1 MSVAALSARRTENLG
16 RLFAPRRI
24 AVIGG
29 RDAAVAIRQC
39 IDIGFEGDIWP
50 VNPRRKEMAGLPCFP
65 SIAALPAAPDIAFV
79 AVRKETTIEVVREL
93 AQRGAGSCVCYAA
106 GFAETGD
113 EGRQLQER
121 LTAAAGDM
129 VLVGPNCYGI
139 LNYVDCVAL
148 WPSVHGGEP
157 VERGVALV
165 SQSGNIAINLTMTSR
180 SIPIA
185 HVISAGNQAMLEV
198 GDYIVPLVDD
208 PRVTAIGLYMEG
220 LSNIEGFSV
229 AAEYALR
236 KGKPLVAIKV
246 GTSEIAARVTI
257 SHTSSL
263 SGSDAFYDAL
273 FDRLGII
280 RTYTLTELMETLK
293 LLSLSGPLQGR
304 RMAVL
309 SCSGGEAALTADLA
323 TTLGLSM
330 PELSQHQAESLQ
342 EQLPAFANVS
352 NPLDYNTS
360 IWGDAKALQRCF
372 ATMMQG
378 DVDVTLVILDYPR
391 ADVAGSEEWDL
402 AIDALIE
409 ASRQTKSRAMLVS
422 TFPELLP
429 QQVRKRLIDGGIVP
443 LQGLSDALKALASAA
458 WYNDKRNS
466 VTRLA
471 EGRLCVPALPQLASE
486 PQLMDE
492 WESKQVLAACG
503 LRIPGGRLVSAAE
516 APRAAADI
524 GFPVVVK
531 AVASTLAHKT
541 EMGAVVLNVA
551 SEAGVAKAVDSIGT
565 AVDEAITHFLIEP
578 MIAGAVAELI
588 VGIKRDDQVGLGL
601 VVGSGGALVDLVKD
615 SRTLLLP
622 TDRESVTSALGSLKA
637 WRLLAGYRGAPVG
650 DGDAVID
657 AVLTVAEFGQRHNDR
672 LTELDVNPLLVLP
685 RGQGVVVADAVI
697 RMSNGSGTTS
707 E

>member
-1 MSVAALSARRTENLG
+1 
-16 RLFAPRRI
+16 
-24 AVIGG
+24 
-29 RDAAVAIRQC
+29 
-39 IDIGFEGDIWP
+39 
-50 VNPRRKEMAGLPCFP
+50 LPCFS

-79 AVRKETTIEVVREL
+79 AVRKEATIEVVREL
-93 AQRGAGSCVCYAA
+93 ARCGAGSCVCYAA

-121 LTAAAGDM
+121 LTAVAGDM
-129 VLVGPNCYGI
+129 ALVGPNCYGV
-139 LNYVDCVAL
+139 LNYVDRVAL
-148 WPSVHGGEP
+148 WPSTHGGEP
-157 VERGVALV
+157 VERGIALV

-185 HVISAGNQAMLEV
+185 HVISAGNQAMLEI

-220 LSNIEGFSV
+220 LNDIEGFSV

-246 GTSEIAARVTI
+246 GTSEVAARVTI

-263 SGSDAFYDAL
+263 AGADTFYDAL

-280 RTYTLTELMETLK
+280 RAHTLTELMETLK

-304 RMAVL
+304 RIAAL

-323 TTLGLSM
+323 TTLGLSI
-330 PELSQHQAESLQ
+330 PELSQHQTESLQ
-342 EQLPAFANVS
+342 KQLPAFANVS

-391 ADVAGSEEWDL
+391 VGAQEWDPT
-402 AIDALIE
+402 IDAVIG
-409 ASRQTKSRAMLVS
+409 ARRQTKSRAMLVS

-429 QQVRKRLIDGGIVP
+429 EQIRKRLIDGGIVP
-443 LQGLSDALKALASAA
+443 LQGLSDALKALAAAA
-458 WYNDKRNS
+458 WYNDKRNA
-466 VTRLA
+466 VTRLV
-471 EGRLCVPALPQLASE
+471 EGRLRVPALPGLTSA

-492 WESKQVLAACG
+492 WQSKQALAACG

-531 AVASTLAHKT
+531 AVGSTLVHKT
-541 EMGAVVLNVA
+541 EMGALVLNVA
-551 SEAGVAKAVDSIGT
+551 NEAGVARAVDHIAA
-565 AVDEAITHFLIEP
+565 AVSGVITHFLIEP
-578 MIAGAVAELI
+578 MIVGAVAELI
-588 VGIKRDDQVGLGL
+588 VGVERDDQVGLGL
-601 VVGSGGALVDLVKD
+601 VVGSGGTLVNLVED
-615 SRTLLLP
+615 SCTLLLP
-622 TDRESVTSALGSLKA
+622 TDRESVTSALASLKA
-637 WRLLAGYRGAPVG
+637 WRLLTGYRGAPLG
-650 DGDAVID
+650 DCDAVID
-657 AVLTVAEFGQRHNDR
+657 AVLIVAEFTEQHRDR

-685 RGQGVVVADAVI
+685 RGQGVVVADAAI
-697 RMSNGSGTTS
+697 CMAGTTS

>member
-24 AVIGG
+24 AVVGG
-29 RDAAVAIRQC
+29 RDAAVAVSQC
-39 IDIGFEGDIWP
+39 IDIGFKGDIWP

-79 AVRKETTIEVVREL
+79 AVRKEATIEVVREL

-129 VLVGPNCYGI
+129 VLVGPNCYGV
-139 LNYVDCVAL
+139 LNYVDRVAL
-148 WPSVHGGEP
+148 WPSTHGGEP

-220 LSNIEGFSV
+220 LNDVEGFSV

-246 GTSEIAARVTI
+246 GTSEIAARVAI

-263 SGSDAFYDAL
+263 AGSHTFYDAL

-280 RTYTLTELMETLK
+280 RAHTLTELMETLK

-304 RMAVL
+304 RIAAL

-323 TTLGLSM
+323 ATLGLSI
-330 PELSQHQAESLQ
+330 PELSQHQTESLQ
-342 EQLPAFANVS
+342 EQLPAFANIS

-360 IWGDAKALQRCF
+360 IWGDAKALQCCF
-372 ATMMQG
+372 ATMMRG
-378 DVDVTLVILDYPR
+378 DVDATLVILDYPR
-391 ADVAGSEEWDL
+391 AGVAGAQEWDS
-402 AIDALIE
+402 AIDALIG

-429 QQVRKRLIDGGIVP
+429 EQVRKRLIDGGIVP
-443 LQGLSDALKALASAA
+443 LQGLSDALKALAGAA
-458 WYNDKRNS
+458 WYNDKHNG
-466 VTRLA
+466 VTRLV
-471 EGRLCVPALPQLASE
+471 EGRLRVPALPELTSE

-492 WESKQVLAACG
+492 WESKRALATCG

-531 AVASTLAHKT
+531 AVGSTLAHKT

-551 SEAGVAKAVDSIGT
+551 NEAGVAKAVDSIGA
-565 AVDEAITHFLIEP
+565 AVSGAITHFLIEP
-578 MIAGAVAELI
+578 MVTGAVAELI
-588 VGIKRDDQVGLGL
+588 VGIERDEQVGLGL
-601 VVGSGGALVDLVKD
+601 VVGSGGALVNLVKD

-637 WRLLAGYRGAPVG
+637 WRLLTGYRGAPVG
-650 DGDAVID
+650 DCDAVID
-657 AVLTVAEFGQRHNDR
+657 AVLIVAEFAERHRDR
-672 LTELDVNPLLVLP
+672 LTELDINPLLVLP
-685 RGQGVVVADAVI
+685 RGQGVVVADAAI
-697 RMSNGSGTTS
+697 CMANGPGTTS

>member
-1 MSVAALSARRTENLG
+1 MSVATLSARRAENLG

-29 RDAAVAIRQC
+29 RDAAVAVGQC
-39 IDIGFEGDIWP
+39 IDIGFKGDIWP
-50 VNPRRKEMAGLPCFP
+50 VNPGRKEMAGLPCFP

-79 AVRKETTIEVVREL
+79 AVRNEATIEVVREL

-113 EGRQLQER
+113 AGRRLQAR

-129 VLVGPNCYGI
+129 ALVGPNCYGV
-139 LNYVDCVAL
+139 LNYVDRVAL
-148 WPSVHGGEP
+148 WPSTHGGEP

-165 SQSGNIAINLTMTSR
+165 SQSGNIAVNLTMTSR

-208 PRVTAIGLYMEG
+208 ARVTAIGLYMEG
-220 LSNIEGFSV
+220 LADIEGFSV

-246 GTSEIAARVTI
+246 GTSEIAARVAI

-263 SGSDAFYDAL
+263 AGSHTFYDAL

-280 RTYTLTELMETLK
+280 RAHTLPELMETLK
-293 LLSLSGPLQGR
+293 LLSLSGPVQGR
-304 RMAVL
+304 RIAAL
-309 SCSGGEAALTADLA
+309 SCSGGEAALMADLA
-323 TTLGLSM
+323 TTLGLSI
-330 PELSQHQAESLQ
+330 PELSQHQTESLQ
-342 EQLPAFANVS
+342 QQLPAFANIS

-378 DVDVTLVILDYPR
+378 DVDVTLLILDYPR
-391 ADVAGSEEWDL
+391 AGAQEWDP
-402 AIDALIE
+402 AIDALIG

-429 QQVRKRLIDGGIVP
+429 EQVRKRLIDGGVVP
-443 LQGLSDALKALASAA
+443 LQGLSDALKALAGAA
-458 WYNDKRNS
+458 WYNDKRNA
-466 VTRLA
+466 VTKLA
-471 EGRLCVPALPQLASE
+471 AGRLRVPALSELASE

-492 WESKQVLAACG
+492 WESKQALAACG

-531 AVASTLAHKT
+531 AVGSTLAHKT

-551 SEAGVAKAVDSIGT
+551 NEAGVAEAVDRIAAVVSGT
-565 AVDEAITHFLIEP
+565 ITHFLIEP
-578 MIAGAVAELI
+578 MVTGAVAELI
-588 VGIKRDDQVGLGL
+588 VGIERDEQVGLGL
-601 VVGSGGALVDLVKD
+601 VVGSGGALVNLVED
-615 SRTLLLP
+615 SCTLLLP
-622 TDRESVTSALGSLKA
+622 TDRESVTSALGSLKV
-637 WRLLAGYRGAPVG
+637 WRLLTGYRGAPVG
-650 DGDAVID
+650 DCDAAID
-657 AVLTVAEFGQRHNDR
+657 AVLIVAEYAERHHDR

-685 RGQGVVVADAVI
+685 RGQGAVVADAAI
-697 RMSNGSGTTS
+697 CMAGTTS